1 MKEIPKHF
9 SIIDEGFTIEG
20 TVSGKG
26 RLIIKGTVKGTV
38 TGDNVV
44 IAENGVVHA
53 DARANEMTIGGSFYG
68 EVDAERNLVILST
81 GKCTGEVRCQDLVI
95 EAGGILNASVVCKSS

>member
-68 EVDAERNLVILST
+68 EVDAEKIWLFSPP
-81 GKCTGEVRCQDLVI
+81 
-95 EAGGILNASVVCKSS
+95 ANALAKSDARIW